1 VAFGAAIRER
11 LERSF
16 AMYADLLASIGDG
29 ALTSRLGGLRSNTIG
44 AQLWCVVGA
53 RESYG
58 RAIEA
63 GQWAGFSCSLDDTA
77 DPVKVEAALASSA
90 DRVRHALD
98 GVHAADNAPW
108 GLVLDLLEHE
118 AAHHGQLIR
127 YLYGLDLPIPE
138 SWKRKYALD

>member
-1 VAFGAAIRER
+1 MAFEESVRER
-11 LERSF
+11 FERSF
-16 AMYADLLASIGDG
+16 GMYRDLLESVGGG

-53 RESYG
+53 RESYS

-63 GQWAGFSCSLDDTA
+63 GEWSGFGCSLDDTTDA
-77 DPVKVEAALASSA
+77 TKVGEALARSEDA
-90 DRVRHALD
+90 VRRALD
-98 GVHAADNAPW
+98 GMHAADAASW
-108 GLVLDLLEHE
+108 GLGLDLLEHE

-127 YLYGLDLPIPE
+127 YLYGLDLPIPD

>member
-1 VAFGAAIRER
+1 MAFEAAVRER

-16 AMYADLLASIGDG
+16 AMYRDLLHALGEG
-29 ALTSRLGGLRSNTIG
+29 ALTSRLGDLRSNTIG

-53 RESYG
+53 RESYS

-63 GQWAGFSCSLDDTA
+63 RRWSGFSCSLDDTT
-77 DPVKVEAALASSA
+77 DPARVGEALASSEDA
-90 DRVRHALD
+90 VRVALD
-98 GVHAADNAPW
+98 GMHAADNAPW
-108 GLVLDLLEHE
+108 GLALDLLEHE

-127 YLYGLDLPIPE
+127 YLYGLDLQIPD

>member
-1 VAFGAAIRER
+1 
-11 LERSF
+11 
-16 AMYADLLASIGDG
+16 MYRDVLASVGG
-29 ALTSRLGGLRSNTIG
+29 AALTSRLGDLRSNTIG

-63 GQWAGFSCSLDDTA
+63 GTWSGFACSLDDTTDA
-77 DPVKVEAALASSA
+77 TQVGEALTRSEDA
-90 DRVRHALD
+90 VRRALD
-98 GVHAADNAPW
+98 GMHAADAAPW

-127 YLYGLDLPIPE
+127 YLYGLDLPIPD

>member
-1 VAFGAAIRER
+1 MAFEEAVRER

-16 AMYADLLASIGDG
+16 GMYRDLLDSIGG
-29 ALTSRLGGLRSNTIG
+29 SALTSRLGDLPSNTIG

-53 RESYG
+53 RESYA

-63 GQWAGFSCSLDDTA
+63 GAWSGFSCSLDDTA
-77 DPVKVEAALASSA
+77 DVTQVEAALARSEDA
-90 DRVRHALD
+90 MRRALD
-98 GVHAADNAPW
+98 GMHAADAAPW

-127 YLYGLDLPIPE
+127 YLYGLGLEIPE
-138 SWKRKYALD
+138 SWRRKYALD

>member
-1 VAFGAAIRER
+1 
-11 LERSF
+11 
-16 AMYADLLASIGDG
+16 MYRDLLAEMGEG
-29 ALTSRLGGLRSNTIG
+29 ALTSRLGDLRSNTIG

-53 RESYG
+53 RESYS

-63 GQWAGFSCSLDDTA
+63 RRWTGFTCSLDDTSDA
-77 DPVKVEAALASSA
+77 AKVGEALVSSEDA
-90 DRVRHALD
+90 VRGAID
-98 GVHAADNAPW
+98 GMHAADDAPW

-127 YLYGLDLPIPE
+127 YLYGLGLAIPR